1 MTPRDPAAISG
12 SKVFISGGAGFI
24 GTHLASRLAD
34 RNAVV
39 LFDNL
44 HNSAGNKAPVLR
56 HRNVRLAAG
65 DVRDIAA
72 IRAALDPDVEYV
84 VHAAAI
90 AGVDTVIA
98 DPLRVLEVNVKGTFN
113 VAEAAQALRGLKRFV
128 DFSTSE
134 VFGDHAY
141 DVAEREIRPILTV
154 GEARWTYA
162 MSKLVGE
169 FVVHAHS
176 VQGRMPAVTLRPFN
190 VYGPNQAG
198 VGAVHNF
205 VRRAL
210 AGDAL
215 VVHGEGAQIRAW
227 CYVEDFVDGALAAM
241 SSEAAIGRTYNI
253 GDPRST
259 VTVLA
264 LARMI
269 AALAGSFSPIV
280 LRPVDYPDIGVRV
293 PNIAAA
299 RRDLGY
305 EPRVELEE
313 GLRRTIDW
321 YRASGSPAAAGG

>member
-1 MTPRDPAAISG
+1 MTRPDPPAISG
-12 SKVFISGGAGFI
+12 SKIFISGGAGFI

-34 RNAVV
+34 RNELV

-44 HNSAGNKAPVLR
+44 HNSAGNRAPVLR
-56 HRNVRLAAG
+56 HRNVRLASG

-113 VAEAAQALRGLKRFV
+113 VAEAAQALRGLRRFV

-134 VFGDHAY
+134 VFGNHAY
-141 DVAEREIRPILTV
+141 DVSEGEITPTLTV
-154 GEARWTYA
+154 GEARWAYA

-169 FVVHAHS
+169 FVVHAHG
-176 VQGRMPAVTLRPFN
+176 VRDGMPAVTLRPFN

-215 VVHGEGAQIRAW
+215 VVHGEGTQIRAW
-227 CYVEDFVDGALAAM
+227 RYVEDFVEGALAAM
-241 SSEAAIGRTYNI
+241 SSDAAIGRTYNI

-269 AALAGSFSPIV
+269 AGLAGSFSPIV
-280 LRPVDYPDIGVRV
+280 LRPIDYPDIGVRV

-299 RRDLGY
+299 RRDLGF

-321 YRASGSPAAAGG
+321 YRASPAAAGG

>member
-1 MTPRDPAAISG
+1 MTQPRDPDIAG
-12 SKVFISGGAGFI
+12 SRIFITGGAGFI
-24 GTHLASRLAD
+24 GTHLAARLAD
-34 RNAVV
+34 RNEVV

-72 IRAALDPDVEYV
+72 VRAALDPGVEYV
-84 VHAAAI
+84 IHAAAI

-98 DPLRVLEVNVKGTFN
+98 DPMRVLEVNVKGTFN
-113 VAEAAQALRGLKRFV
+113 VAEAAQGLRGLKRFV
-128 DFSTSE
+128 GFSTSE
-134 VFGDHAY
+134 VFGNHAY
-141 DVAEREIRPILTV
+141 DVSERDIKPTLTV
-154 GEARWTYA
+154 GEPRWTYA

-169 FVVHAHS
+169 FVVHAHG
-176 VQGRMPAVTLRPFN
+176 VRDRMPAVTLRPFN

-210 AGDAL
+210 AGEAI

-227 CYVEDFVDGALAAM
+227 CYVDDFVQGALAAM
-241 SSEAAIGRTYNI
+241 SSDTAIGRTYNI

-269 AALAGSFSPIV
+269 AALAGSRSAIV
-280 LRPVDYPDIGVRV
+280 LKPIDYPDIGVRV
-293 PNIAAA
+293 PNIGAA

-305 EPRVELEE
+305 EPTIELED
-313 GLRRTIDW
+313 GLRRTIEW
-321 YRASGSPAAAGG
+321 YRSSASPAGGGT